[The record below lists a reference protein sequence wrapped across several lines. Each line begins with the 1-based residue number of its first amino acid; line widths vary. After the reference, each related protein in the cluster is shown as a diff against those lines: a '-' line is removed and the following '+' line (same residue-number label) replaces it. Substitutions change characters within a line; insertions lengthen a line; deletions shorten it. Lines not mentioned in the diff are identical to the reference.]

1 MASSECQICYHT
13 LCDCWCEPRCTYCS
27 RRRSFMLQKGVRFWF
42 QQSEESCGWSCGRCC
57 EWDPTDPRVKSDLE
71 GYTQWTRWRRDEPS
85 NEPEQDMQTWRE
97 FRGWGI
103 VVKESA
109 NN

>member
-42 QQSEESCGWSCGRCC
+42 QQSEEELWMDVRKMLRMGPDRPESQVGLGGIYAV
-57 EWDPTDPRVKSDLE
+57 DALA
-71 GYTQWTRWRRDEPS
+71 TR
-85 NEPEQDMQTWRE
+85 
-97 FRGWGI
+97 
-103 VVKESA
+103 
-109 NN
+109 